1 MMKYIFAIPIY
12 ALSKEHLSR
21 KVKQKERAI
30 MEKRT
35 NVYCQEGSKYM
46 DRIIL
51 EECTPMN
58 IWEYNHIIGYIKIGV
73 TAHDVWF
80 EFYLCDSFTK
90 YNWTTHRKKFIRP
103 YQTIGDH
110 FCVEPER
117 SNIDIGK
124 DIKSMLENMKKSDLL
139 KKYFV
144 DSSIFDETYTHLDYK
159 SIMRTA
165 GAQI

>member
-1 MMKYIFAIPIY
+1 MRY
-12 ALSKEHLSR
+12 LKEDLNR
-21 KVKQKERAI
+21 KVELKEKE
-30 MEKRT
+30 MVMKRT
-35 NVYCQEGSKYM
+35 NVYCQESSKYM
-46 DRIIL
+46 DRIIS

-58 IWEYNHIIGYIKIGV
+58 IWEFNHIIGYIKIGV

-80 EFYLCDSFTK
+80 EFYLRDSFTK

-144 DSSIFDETYTHLDYK
+144 DSSIFDETYMYLDYNA
-159 SIMRTA
+159 IMSTMRA
-165 GAQI
+165 

>member
-1 MMKYIFAIPIY
+1 MKYLFAIPIY
-12 ALSKEHLSR
+12 ALSKEGLNRRVER
-21 KVKQKERAI
+21 KEKENVK
-30 MEKRT
+30 KRT
-35 NVYCQEGSKYM
+35 NVYCQEDSKYM
-46 DRIIL
+46 DRIVS

-58 IWEYNHIIGYIKIGV
+58 IWEFNHIIGYIKIGV

-110 FCVEPER
+110 FCVEHER

-124 DIKSMLENMKKSDLL
+124 DIKSMLENVKKSDFLN
-139 KKYFV
+139 KYFV
-144 DSSIFDETYTHLDYK
+144 DSSIFDETYMYLDYNA
-159 SIMRTA
+159 IMSTM
-165 GAQI
+165 GA

>member
-30 MEKRT
+30 IEKRT

-46 DRIIL
+46 DRIIS

-124 DIKSMLENMKKSDLL
+124 DIKSMLENVKESNMLN
-139 KKYFV
+139 KYFV
-144 DSSIFDETYTHLDYK
+144 DSSIFDETYMYLDYNA
-159 SIMRTA
+159 IMSTMRA
-165 GAQI
+165 

>member
-1 MMKYIFAIPIY
+1 MKYIFAIPIY
-12 ALSKEHLSR
+12 ALSKEELKRRVER
-21 KVKQKERAI
+21 KEKEIVK
-30 MEKRT
+30 KRT

-58 IWEYNHIIGYIKIGV
+58 IWEYNHVIGYIKIGV

-80 EFYLCDSFTK
+80 EFYLCDSFPK
-90 YNWTTHRKKFIRP
+90 YYWMTHRKKFILH

-110 FCVEPER
+110 FNVEPEK

-144 DSSIFDETYTHLDYK
+144 DSSIFDETYMYLDYNA
-159 SIMRTA
+159 IMSTMRA
-165 GAQI
+165 